1 MKGSHTR
8 HAFAAVRNDGTVIT
22 WGHPQMGGDSSAVRE
37 QLIGVACL
45 ILLPA
50 AQARQMPL
58 PAGSTG

>member
-1 MKGSHTR
+1 M
-8 HAFAAVRNDGTVIT
+8 RNDGTVIT